1 MTNKKKEAHLS
12 CIMLVNKLEP
22 EVWPGFDETLINQ
35 TKTGSVANLT
45 ESIVKKIDEIGHVCE
60 AYAIK
65 HDKDVNDEFNFD
77 KQTYQKVPVDNHVH
91 ILLRFKEKIALLK
104 LAEHLNLE
112 EQFFEKAKRGKYA
125 FSNFL
130 AYLIHFKDA
139 DKFQYSP
146 DEVYTYRGKDY
157 KQVFSESKKM
167 WEKGRA
173 KKTVKTGEESIEEVI
188 LAILEGKLSKD
199 DILLDENLKIL
210 YSTNRQ
216 KINEAFKC
224 YAEFKGAVSRAAIQ
238 NGEFKKTIIFIT
250 GDSGLGKT
258 TLGHKLVNSITELAA
273 ANKQQWR
280 SITTAATNIFDDF
293 HGEEIL
299 LLDDIRGEALT
310 ASDWLKLLD
319 PYHISPISARY
330 QNRDGAARVVI
341 ITSSKLPLEFFYY
354 TKESNSREDI
364 SQFLRRI
371 DNLVTL
377 RPSFG
382 NNSTNYLLSHP
393 RKVDS
398 RAVRVPNT
406 NTTVSLTYDFNSP
419 EKVQEESILNYLT
432 NTVRENNKW
441 DPANKETNHDESSQS
456 K

>member
-1 MTNKKKEAHLS
+1 MTKKKSSELS
-12 CIMLVNKLEP
+12 CIMLVNKLDP
-22 EVWPGFDETLINQ
+22 QFWPGFDETLINQ

-45 ESIVKKIDEIGHVCE
+45 ESVVKKISEITSVSE

-65 HDKDVNDEFNFD
+65 HDKDVNDEYNFD
-77 KQTYQKVPVDNHVH
+77 KQSYQKVPVDNHVH
-91 ILLRFKEKIALLK
+91 ILIRFKERIALSK

-146 DEVYTYRGKDY
+146 DEVFTYCGKDY

-188 LAILEGKLSKD
+188 LDILEGKLSKD
-199 DILLDENLKIL
+199 DILLDENLKIM

-258 TLGHKLVNSITELAA
+258 TLGHKLVDIITELAA
-273 ANKQQWR
+273 ANNQQWR

-354 TKESNSREDI
+354 TKDSNSREDI

-382 NNSTNYLLSHP
+382 NNSTNYLLSQP

-398 RAVRVPNT
+398 RAVRIPNT
-406 NTTVSLTYDFNSP
+406 STTVSLTYDFNSP
-419 EKVQEESILNYLT
+419 EKVQEESILDYLT

-441 DPANKETNHDESSQS
+441 DSANKEENYDESAQSQ
-456 K
+456 